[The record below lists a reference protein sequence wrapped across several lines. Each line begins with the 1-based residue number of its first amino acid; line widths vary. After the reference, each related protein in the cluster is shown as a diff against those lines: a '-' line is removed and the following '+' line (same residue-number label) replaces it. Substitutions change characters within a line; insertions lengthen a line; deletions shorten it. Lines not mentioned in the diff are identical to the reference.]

1 MTRQDITPEDET
13 IKEVILR
20 FLEGD
25 ATAEETAFL
34 RRWLDQSETNRQY
47 FDEVNTTF
55 QATVTLNRFNH
66 RKVDD
71 AWTRLSQKIEAD
83 KLATL
88 APPAKIVRLHP
99 ALKVAA
105 AVLLL
110 AVSGFLTY
118 GLLPAQDEALPMAS
132 IVRSARG
139 SNTRILLPDGS
150 IVWLNANSTL
160 EYPSQFGETSREVRL
175 RGEGFFDVRK
185 GIKPFIVHAED
196 LLVKVKGTRF
206 NVEAYANA
214 QTLKTTLE
222 EGKVELQVAD
232 QQDVYTMKP
241 GDQIVVNKKSAGITR
256 TQVDPTDFSAWKE
269 EKLVFDNVP
278 LDNIVS
284 KLENRYKV
292 SILVE
297 SIGAK
302 RERISMTVEH
312 ETLDEVLEM
321 IRLSSQ
327 LRIKRERNKIILF
340 E

>member
-25 ATAEETAFL
+25 ATAEETTFL
-34 RRWLDQSETNRQY
+34 RHWLDQSETNRQY

-71 AWTRLSQKIEAD
+71 AWTRLSQRIGTD
-83 KLATL
+83 KPATL
-88 APPAKIVRLHP
+88 APPAKIIRLHL

-118 GLLPAQDEALPMAS
+118 GLLPVQDEALPMAS

-160 EYPSQFGETSREVRL
+160 EYPSQFGETSREVKL
-175 RGEGFFDVRK
+175 RGEGFFDVHK

-206 NVEAYANA
+206 NVEAYTNA
-214 QTLKTTLE
+214 QTMKTTLE

-232 QQDVYTMKP
+232 QQDIYTMKP
-241 GDQIVVNKKSAGITR
+241 GDQIVVNKKNAGVTR

-327 LRIKRERNKIILF
+327 LRIKKERNKIILF